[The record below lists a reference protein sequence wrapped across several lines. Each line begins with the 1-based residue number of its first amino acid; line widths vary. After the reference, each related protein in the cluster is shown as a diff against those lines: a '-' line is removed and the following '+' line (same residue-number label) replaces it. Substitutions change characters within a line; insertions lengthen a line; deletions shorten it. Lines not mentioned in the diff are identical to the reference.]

1 MLKAICNDNKL
12 ENPFSTYMIQVMAL
26 VSSKELYDNT
36 LNGIESS
43 TFALDSLNTTDKSL
57 KNNAKFKTGV
67 IRDDIIDI
75 MLNMV
80 SSMLIY
86 FINLKYISGV
96 KQETERR

>member
-1 MLKAICNDNKL
+1 
-12 ENPFSTYMIQVMAL
+12 MIQVMAL

-43 TFALDSLNTTDKSL
+43 TFALDSLNTTDKLL
-57 KNNAKFKTGV
+57 KDNAKLKTEV
-67 IRDDIIDI
+67 ICDDIIDI